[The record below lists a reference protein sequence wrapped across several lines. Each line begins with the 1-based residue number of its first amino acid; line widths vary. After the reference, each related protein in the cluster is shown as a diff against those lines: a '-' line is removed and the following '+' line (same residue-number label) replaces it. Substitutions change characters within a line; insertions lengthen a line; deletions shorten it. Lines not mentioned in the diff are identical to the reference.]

1 MITRTALRA
10 ALLLAA
16 APASTAFGA
25 AVPSPPRPI
34 TDAASLMSLANAD
47 ARPVPVADLVFTRS
61 AADPVWSADG
71 KTLFLVSNL
80 SGRANIW
87 RMAAGGSWPVQMVQ
101 SDDVQSGLAAS
112 ADGQWLYY
120 TQDSGGNE
128 YADVYRVPAAG
139 GAIEQITR
147 SDDLSETDPLPAKS
161 GAIAIGHKR
170 KGAAQTNLA
179 VLDGRTVRMLTDEK
193 DPQWNWEAVA
203 WVANDGALI
212 ANRLNVGGNDG
223 EVWRI
228 DTASGK
234 ATLLLGKKGLVYAA
248 SDSSPDGASIAITS
262 DESSGQDHAGVLDAG
277 TGKLRWLAATPWE
290 QSSGAMSPD
299 GKSMLVRT
307 NVDGRSTLAL
317 IDTASLVSKPLPLPP
332 GVNSAP
338 AGAFAPDGRSLI
350 FGHGGADT
358 PSDLFRYDIA
368 SGTSQP
374 LTQTAMASLTP
385 ANLPKSHIVAF
396 KGFDGTLL
404 SAVLT
409 MPFNLKRDGSAPAIV
424 LPHGGPTGQSQ
435 DGFSRT
441 AALFASRGYLV
452 IQPNFRGS
460 TGYGRAFQQA
470 NHNDL
475 GGGDL
480 KDVLSARDF
489 LVATGF
495 VDAKRIGITGGSYGG
510 FMTLM
515 AIGKAP
521 GAFAAAVQ
529 QYGII
534 NWRTMWDNEDAR
546 LQAYQRSLIG
556 APDEFKGV
564 YEAVS
569 PLTFIRAATAPLLS
583 LQGENDI
590 RVPRGQAQEVADILK
605 AKGNSVETVF
615 YKAEGHGFQKR
626 ENQLDALS
634 RTLEWFER
642 HLKPAR

>member
-1 MITRTALRA
+1 MTGITFLRA

-16 APASTAFGA
+16 APVIA
-25 AVPSPPRPI
+25 AVPTPPRPL
-34 TDAASLMSLANAD
+34 TDPTSLESPANAQ

-61 AADPVWSADG
+61 VAGPVWSADG
-71 KTLFLVSNL
+71 NSLFLVTNL

-87 RMAAGGSWPVQMVQ
+87 RMASTGSWPVQMVQ

-112 ADGQWLYY
+112 ADGRWLYF
-120 TQDSGGNE
+120 TQDKGGNE
-128 YADVYRVPAAG
+128 YADLYRVPAAG
-139 GAIEQITR
+139 GTIEQITR
-147 SDDLSETDPLPAKS
+147 TDDVSETVPLLARS
-161 GAIAIGHKR
+161 GAIAIDHKR
-170 KGAAQTNLA
+170 KTAAQTNIA
-179 VLDGRTVRMLTDEK
+179 VLEGSTARLLTDEK
-193 DPQWNWEAVA
+193 DSQWNWQAVT
-203 WVANDGALI
+203 WTLNDSALI
-212 ANRLNVGGNDG
+212 ANRLNVGGGDG

-228 DTASGK
+228 DATSGK
-234 ATLLLGKKGLVYAA
+234 ATLLLGKKGVVYAA
-248 SDSSPDGASIAITS
+248 SDASPDGATVAITS
-262 DESSGQDHAGVLDAG
+262 DEGSGQDHAGVLDTG
-277 TGKLRWLAATPWE
+277 SGKLRWLAATPWE
-290 QSSGAMSPD
+290 QSSGSMSPD

-317 IDTASLVSKPLPLPP
+317 VDTASLVVRPLPLPP

-338 AGAFAPDGRSLI
+338 ASAFAPDGRSLI

-368 SGTSQP
+368 AGTSQAV
-374 LTQTAMASLTP
+374 TQTAMASLTP
-385 ANLPKSHIVAF
+385 ANLPKSEIVTF

-435 DGFSRT
+435 DGFNRT
-441 AALFASRGYLV
+441 AAVFASRGYLV

-460 TGYGRAFQQA
+460 TGYGRAFQEA
-470 NHNDL
+470 NHKDL

-521 GAFAAAVQ
+521 TAFAAAVQ

-546 LQAYQRSLIG
+546 LQAYQRSLLG

-564 YEAVS
+564 YEASS
-569 PLTFIRAATAPLLS
+569 PLTYIRAATAPLLS

-605 AKGNSVETVF
+605 AKGSTVETVF

-634 RTLEWFER
+634 RTLDWFQR
-642 HLKPAR
+642 HLKPAQ

>member
-1 MITRTALRA
+1 MIRHTMLRA

-16 APASTAFGA
+16 APALA
-25 AVPSPPRPI
+25 AVPTPPRPL
-34 TDAASLMSLANAD
+34 TDPASLVSPINSE
-47 ARPVPVADLVFTRS
+47 ARPVPVADLIFTRS
-61 AADPVWSADG
+61 AIDPVWSPDG
-71 KTLFLVSNL
+71 KTIFLVSNL
-80 SGRANIW
+80 SGRFNIW

-101 SDDVQSGLAAS
+101 SDDVQSGLATS
-112 ADGQWLYY
+112 ADGRWLYF
-120 TQDSGGNE
+120 TQDKGGNE
-128 YADVYRVPAAG
+128 YHDLYRVPAAG
-139 GAIEQITR
+139 GAVEQVTH
-147 SDDLSETDPLPAKS
+147 SDDVDESDPL
-161 GAIAIGHKR
+161 IAANGTIAVGHKQ

-179 VLDGRTVRMLTDEK
+179 VLEGGKLRLITAET
-193 DPQWNWEAVA
+193 DPQWNWQAVA
-203 WVANDGALI
+203 FTDGGRTLI
-212 ANRLNVGGNDG
+212 ANRTTTGGSEG
-223 EVWRI
+223 QVWRI
-228 DTASGK
+228 DV
-234 ATLLLGKKGLVYAA
+234 ATGQAALLLGKKGVNQGASAA
-248 SDSSPDGASIAITS
+248 SPDGSRIAITS
-262 DESSGQDHAGVLDAG
+262 DEGTGQDHAGVLDAG

-290 QSSGAMSPD
+290 QVTGAMSPD
-299 GKSMLVRT
+299 GKTMLVRT
-307 NVDGRSTLAL
+307 NADGRSTLAL
-317 IDTASLVSKPLPLPP
+317 VDTASLQIRPLPLPP
-332 GVNSAP
+332 GVNVGFGTS
-338 AGAFAPDGRSLI
+338 FAPDGGSLI

-368 SGTSQP
+368 TGTSQP
-374 LTQTAMASLTP
+374 ITQTALASLTP
-385 ANLPKSHIVAF
+385 ANLPKSEIVTF

-424 LPHGGPTGQSQ
+424 IPHGGPTGQSQ

-460 TGYGRAFQQA
+460 TGYGRAFQEA
-470 NHNDL
+470 NHKDL

-480 KDVLSARDF
+480 KDVLSAKDF
-489 LVATGF
+489 LVATGY
-495 VDAKRIGITGGSYGG
+495 VDAKRVGITGGSYGG

-534 NWRTMWDNEDAR
+534 NWRTMWEHEDAR
-546 LQAYQRSLIG
+546 LQAYQRSLLG
-556 APDEFKGV
+556 APDEYKGV
-564 YEAVS
+564 YEAAS
-569 PLTFIRAATAPLLS
+569 PLTFIRNASAPLLS

-605 AKGNSVETVF
+605 AKGNTVETIF

-634 RTLEWFER
+634 RTLDWFER
-642 HLKPAR
+642 YLKPAK

>member
-1 MITRTALRA
+1 MTRHAMLRA

-16 APASTAFGA
+16 APAFA
-25 AVPSPPRPI
+25 AVPTPPRPVTDPATI
-34 TDAASLMSLANAD
+34 TSPGNPD
-47 ARPVPVADLVFTRS
+47 ARPVPVADLIFTRS
-61 AADPVWSADG
+61 AFDPVWSLDG
-71 KTLFLVSNL
+71 KTLLLVSNL
-80 SGRANIW
+80 SGRFNIW
-87 RMAAGGSWPVQMVQ
+87 RMASNGSWPVQMVQ
-101 SDDVQSGLAAS
+101 SDDAQSGLAPS
-112 ADGQWLYY
+112 ADGRWLYF
-120 TQDSGGNE
+120 TQDVGGNE
-128 YADVYRVPAAG
+128 YHDLYRVPAAG
-139 GAIEQITR
+139 GAVEQVTR
-147 SDDLSETDPLPAKS
+147 TDDVDESDPLIAAN
-161 GAIAIGHKR
+161 GTIAIGHKK
-170 KGAAQTNLA
+170 KGEAQTNIA
-179 VLDGRTVRMLTDEK
+179 VLEGGTPRLITAES
-193 DPQWNWEAVA
+193 DPQWNWQAVA
-203 WVANDGALI
+203 FTDGGRTLI
-212 ANRLNVGGNDG
+212 ANRTTTGGSEG
-223 EVWRI
+223 QVWRI
-228 DTASGK
+228 DVANAH
-234 ATLLLGKKGLVYAA
+234 ATLLVGKKGVVYAA
-248 SDSSPDGASIAITS
+248 SGASPDGSAIAITS
-262 DESSGQDHAGVLDAG
+262 DEGSGQDHAGVLDAA

-317 IDTASLVSKPLPLPP
+317 VDVASLVARPLPLPP
-332 GVNSAP
+332 GVNVGFATS
-338 AGAFAPDGRSLI
+338 FAPDGSSLI

-368 SGTSQP
+368 LGASQP
-374 LTQTAMASLTP
+374 VTQTAMASLTP
-385 ANLPKSHIVAF
+385 ANLPKSEIVTF
-396 KGFDGTLL
+396 KSFDGTLL

-424 LPHGGPTGQSQ
+424 IPHGGPTGQTQ

-460 TGYGRAFQQA
+460 TGYGRPFQEA
-470 NHNDL
+470 NRNDL

-480 KDVLSARDF
+480 KDVLAAKDF
-489 LVATGF
+489 LVATGY
-495 VDAKRIGITGGSYGG
+495 VDGKRVGITGGSYGG

-534 NWRTMWDNEDAR
+534 NWRTMWEHEDAR

-556 APDEFKGV
+556 APDEHKGV
-564 YEAVS
+564 YEASS
-569 PLTFIRAATAPLLS
+569 PLTFIRNATAPLLS

-605 AKGNSVETVF
+605 AKGNTVETVF
-615 YKAEGHGFQKR
+615 YPAEGHGFQKR

-634 RTLEWFER
+634 RTLDWFER
-642 HLKPAR
+642 WLKPAK